1 MINLRIKEL
10 REEKG
15 LSQKQLAEAIGL
27 NHRTI
32 SHYEN
37 GRLEPNL
44 ETIEKLSKFF
54 GVTVGYLLGI
64 EEFY

>member
-1 MINLRIKEL
+1 MIKLRIKEL

-27 NHRTI
+27 KHQTI

-44 ETIEKLSKFF
+44 ETIEKLCNYFDVSA
-54 GVTVGYLLGI
+54 GYLLGI
-64 EEFY
+64 ED